1 MSDTY
6 PGQLP
11 GRGAGP
17 LHPAQFAGV
26 NSQPSSEA
34 PAEHDWR
41 DILPADQRDAA
52 SLDRSSDDPVPQRM
66 GPTDHFNPQQFS
78 SVRTSDDVPQ

>member
-11 GRGAGP
+11 ERGAGP
-17 LHPAQFAGV
+17 LHPAQFSGV

-52 SLDRSSDDPVPQRM
+52 SSMDQSDDPVPQRM
-66 GPTDHFNPQQFS
+66 GSGDRFNPVQFA
-78 SVRTSDDVPQ
+78 SVRTSDDVPR

>member
-26 NSQPSSEA
+26 ESQPSSEA
-34 PAEHDWR
+34 PAGHDWR

-52 SLDRSSDDPVPQRM
+52 SNMDTSDDPVPQRT
-66 GPTDHFNPQQFS
+66 GSGDHFNPLQFAS
-78 SVRTSDDVPQ
+78 AKDFR

>member
-1 MSDTY
+1 MSNPY

-11 GRGAGP
+11 ERGSSP
-17 LHPAQFAGV
+17 LHPAQFVGV
-26 NSQPSSEA
+26 ESQPASES

-52 SLDRSSDDPVPQRM
+52 SLDQSSDDPVPQRM
-66 GPTDHFNPQQFS
+66 GPGDHFNPLQFAS
-78 SVRTSDDVPQ
+78 QLRTPDDPR